1 MRLLVVD
8 DDDIIRN
15 FLLRALMESG
25 FAVDATSLALEAEK
39 LALERVH
46 DALIVD
52 LILPDMNGLELIRR
66 LRVQGVNSPILILS
80 ARRTVDERIL
90 GLEAGADDYLTKPFA
105 VIELLARVR
114 ALLRRSTPNQP
125 QPTRL
130 RVGELELN
138 LLRREA
144 SRCGIEIQLTQQE
157 FGLLEY
163 LCRNAGRIVT
173 RAMILEHV
181 WNPQCT
187 GSVSLVDVHIHRLRN
202 KVDKGAQRKLI
213 RTIRGVGYSLFE

>member
-15 FLLRALMESG
+15 FLLRALVESG

-52 LILPDMNGLELIRR
+52 LILPDMDGLELIRR

-181 WNPQCT
+181 WNLQCT

>member
-52 LILPDMNGLELIRR
+52 LILPDMDGLELIRR

-181 WNPQCT
+181 WNLQCT